1 MKNTKV
7 LYGIIAILTI
17 ALITT
22 LVINYNQTAKLK
34 NGKEITVKI
43 GKTNITAEDLYSEL
57 KEKYSMSIL
66 IDKIDHT
73 LFDSKYK
80 TDDDERKS
88 IDNQINGIKSNYN
101 NDENMFIQAIQ
112 SYYGVSNE
120 AEFRDLLSIEYKRNL
135 AVHDYIEEKIIT
147 EDEIKEYYDTKTIG
161 EIKASHIL
169 IKSNASDKDSQEEKT
184 KKEEEAKK
192 KAEEV
197 IKKLKDGEDFK
208 KLAKKYSDDKGTADD
223 GGDLG
228 YFNSDDNYEENFVN
242 AAATLEIGKFTEE
255 PIKTEYGYEVI
266 LKVAEKDKPKLS
278 KVKNTIKETLANDKL
293 AQDNSLYYNS
303 LVKIREEKVTF
314 KDNVIKRKYNDYI
327 EKILGSFTNNTD
339 Q

>member
-7 LYGIIAILTI
+7 LYGVIAALTF
-17 ALITT
+17 ALIGSI
-22 LVINYNQTAKLK
+22 VINYNQTAKLK

-43 GKTNITAEDLYSEL
+43 GKTKITAEDLYSEL

-80 TDDDERKS
+80 TDDKEKKA
-88 IDNQINGIKSNYN
+88 IDTQVNGIKSNYN
-101 NDENMFIQAIQ
+101 NDESMFIQAIQ
-112 SYYGVSNE
+112 SYYGTSTE
-120 AEFRDLLSIEYKRNL
+120 EEFRDLLSIEYKRNL
-135 AVHDYIEEKIIT
+135 AVHDYIEDKVVT
-147 EDEIKEYYDTKTIG
+147 EDEIKEYYETKTIG

-169 IKSNASDKDSQEEKT
+169 IKSKATDKDSQEEKT

-192 KAEEV
+192 KAENI

-208 KLAKKYSDDKGTADD
+208 KLAKKYSDDKGTSDN

-255 PIKTEYGYEVI
+255 PIKTEYGYEII
-266 LKVAEKDKPKLS
+266 LKVAEKDKPKLN
-278 KVKNTIKETLANDKL
+278 KVKNSIKENIANEKL
-293 AQDNSLYYNS
+293 AQDSSLYYNS

-314 KDNVIKRKYNDYI
+314 KDNVIKRKYQDYI
-327 EKILGSFTNNTD
+327 DKILGSFTNNSD